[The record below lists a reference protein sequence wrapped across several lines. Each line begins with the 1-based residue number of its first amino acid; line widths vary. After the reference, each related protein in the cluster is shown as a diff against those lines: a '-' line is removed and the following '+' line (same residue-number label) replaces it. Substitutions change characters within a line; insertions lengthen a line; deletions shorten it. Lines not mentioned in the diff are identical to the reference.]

1 MGSTDGAGTAVGERP
16 VFGAAA
22 RVCSEF
28 AVAPPRIATAA
39 VTGWTD
45 YFSAYLSSAGRY
57 PLGPGTAL
65 RVADDVLAW
74 WRLRTTRQRPQ
85 WAHPAP
91 VVRHWPLARLRDY
104 SADKTSET
112 GESQV
117 PTLVLPPQA
126 GHDSCIVDFAPGQ
139 SQLLT
144 LREAGLHRLYC
155 LDWAGATDKTA
166 DCSIE
171 DYLALLAD
179 TVELLGGR
187 VNLVGDC
194 QGGWLAVIYYAVMHP
209 DQVNTLTI
217 AGAPVD
223 CHAGGSTI
231 QDWTGLFG
239 RAGVLGGPGPMAPY
253 QAMVALGGGVQRGAN
268 QLLGFKLLEPA
279 AEWQRELALLGHIR
293 DPEYVARHVE
303 FTNWF
308 EWVQDVPRAFYLWI
322 VEHLFWHNELAE
334 GSLTI
339 SGRRVDLGRIDCPLF
354 LIAGRTDHI
363 TPPEQ
368 VWALADRVGTPAE
381 AVYREL
387 VDAGHLG
394 LFMGRGPLRDH
405 WAPIMAR
412 VRALSEV

>member
-1 MGSTDGAGTAVGERP
+1 MSGTNGTIGRGGASTR
-16 VFGAAA
+16 VFT
-22 RVCSEF
+22 EF
-28 AVAPPRIATAA
+28 AVAPLRIATAA

-45 YFSAYLSSAGRY
+45 YFSAYLSPSGSY
-57 PLGPGTAL
+57 PLGPGTAV

-74 WRLRTTRQRPQ
+74 WQVRTSRQRPR

-91 VVRHWPLARLRDY
+91 VIRQWPLARLRDY
-104 SADKTSET
+104 SSGGTAENPASRD
-112 GESQV
+112 QV

-144 LREAGLHRLYC
+144 LREAGLHRLFC
-155 LDWAGATDKTA
+155 LDWVGATEDTA

-187 VNLVGDC
+187 LNLVGDC
-194 QGGWLAVIYYAVMHP
+194 QGGWLAVIYAALHP
-209 DQVNTLTI
+209 EQVNTLTI

-223 CHAGGSTI
+223 CHAGGSAI
-231 QDWTGLFG
+231 RDWTGLLGLAG
-239 RAGVLGGPGPMAPY
+239 RLGGPGPLAPY
-253 QAMVALGGGVQRGAN
+253 EAMVALGGGVQRGAN

-308 EWVQDVPRAFYLWI
+308 EWVQDVPGAFYLWI
-322 VEHLFWHNELAE
+322 VEHLFQNNELAE
-334 GSLTI
+334 GTLTI
-339 SGRRVDLGRIDCPLF
+339 SGQRVDLGRIDCPLF

-363 TPPEQ
+363 TPAEQ
-368 VWALADRVGTPAE
+368 VWALAERVATPAG
-381 AVYREL
+381 AVHREL

-394 LFMGRGPLRDH
+394 LFMGRVPLREH

-412 VRALSEV
+412 VRELSGT

>member
-1 MGSTDGAGTAVGERP
+1 MSSTDGVGTVAGERP

-22 RVCSEF
+22 RVFTEF
-28 AVAPPRIATAA
+28 AVAPLRIATAA

-45 YFSAYLSSAGRY
+45 YFSAYLSPAGGHA
-57 PLGPGTAL
+57 LGPGTPL
-65 RVADDVLAW
+65 QVTDDLLAW
-74 WRLRTTRQRPQ
+74 WELRTTRERPR

-91 VVRHWPLARLRDY
+91 VVRQWPLARLRDY
-104 SADKTSET
+104 SSEPPEHADKTA
-112 GESQV
+112 QV

-144 LREAGLHRLYC
+144 LREAGLYRLYC
-155 LDWAGATDKTA
+155 LDWAGATDETA
-166 DCSIE
+166 GCSVA

-194 QGGWLAVIYYAVMHP
+194 QGGWLAVIYAALHP
-209 DQVNTLTI
+209 EQVNTLTI

-223 CHAGGSTI
+223 CHAGGSAI

-239 RAGVLGGPGPMAPY
+239 RAGSLGGPGPLAPY
-253 QAMVALGGGVQRGAN
+253 QAMVALGGGVQSGAN

-308 EWVQDVPRAFYLWI
+308 EWVQDIPGAFYLWI
-322 VEHLFWHNELAE
+322 IEHLFQRNELAE
-334 GSLTI
+334 GTLVI
-339 SGRRVDLGRIDCPLF
+339 SGRRVDLGRIECPLF

-368 VWALADRVGTPAE
+368 VWALAERAGTPAE
-381 AVYREL
+381 AVHREL

-394 LFMGRGPLRDH
+394 LFMGRGTLREH

-412 VRALSEV
+412 VRDLSDG